1 MISFAARSRPGRL
14 HAANQDRLATST
26 ERGIFIVA
34 DGMGGGADAAATA
47 QTVVDELPGR
57 IHACVTTLTG
67 PTARVAVQA
76 AASELSER
84 VRRSARHGPG
94 TTGAATALLLIHG
107 GRALAVHL
115 GDSRIYLV
123 RGRELT
129 RLTDDHSEDGR
140 LTRYMGMSAPAIPG
154 VSVHDLAPG
163 DRLLLCTDG
172 LTGHVD
178 DAVLAGLLASAEPVD
193 EVSRR
198 LVDAASDGGS
208 ADDVSLIV
216 VDYGDEEEGR
226 T

>member
-1 MISFAARSRPGRL
+1 MITFAACSRPGRL
-14 HAANQDRLATST
+14 HSANQDRLATSA
-26 ERGIFIVA
+26 ERGTFIVA

-57 IHACVTTLTG
+57 VRACVTTLSG
-67 PTARVAVQA
+67 PTAPVAVQA
-76 AASELSER
+76 AAAELSER

-107 GRALAVHL
+107 ARALVVHL

-140 LTRYMGMSAPAIPG
+140 LTRYVGMSAPAIPG
-154 VSVHDLAPG
+154 VSVHDLRHG

-178 DAVLAGLLASAEPVD
+178 DASLAALLTSAGPVYEVGL
-193 EVSRR
+193 R
-198 LVDAASDGGS
+198 LVEAAADGGS
-208 ADDVSLIV
+208 PDDVSLII
-216 VDYGDEEEGR
+216 VDYGRGEDR
-226 T
+226 P